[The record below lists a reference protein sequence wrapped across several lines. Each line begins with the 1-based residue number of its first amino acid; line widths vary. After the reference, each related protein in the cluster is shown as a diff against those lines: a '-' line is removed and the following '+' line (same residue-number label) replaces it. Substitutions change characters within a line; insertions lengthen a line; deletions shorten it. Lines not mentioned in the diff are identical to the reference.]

1 MFNYVIYE
9 LLFYLKFIQYYYRNH
24 RNEPIALQQTRI
36 NTINYIS
43 KTELLGKINK

>member
-9 LLFYLKFIQYYYRNH
+9 LLFYLKFIQYYRNH

-36 NTINYIS
+36 YAINFIS
-43 KTELLGKINK
+43 KTELLG